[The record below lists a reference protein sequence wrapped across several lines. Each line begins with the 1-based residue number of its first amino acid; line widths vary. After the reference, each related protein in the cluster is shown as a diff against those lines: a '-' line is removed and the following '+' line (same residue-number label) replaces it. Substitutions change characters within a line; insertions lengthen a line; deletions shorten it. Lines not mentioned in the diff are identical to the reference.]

1 MGCFDERRVESS
13 VGNIS
18 REGNNVIVR
27 RKTEVYVEVESIS
40 DDEGFLGN
48 RMISS

>member
-1 MGCFDERRVESS
+1 MNGVWKVQLGIF
-13 VGNIS
+13 IS
-18 REGNNVIVR
+18 REGNTVIVR